1 MELAR
6 FLPVALAVM
15 LAPGP
20 DFAIV
25 TRQTLV
31 HGRHHGLF
39 ASFGVSAGLLV
50 HTAAA
55 VVGLSALLA
64 ASATL
69 FTAVKLAGAAYL
81 VVIGIR
87 AIWKARRPGAEDGPQ
102 GEPAPRESAEPLALA
117 FRQGALTNVLNV
129 KVAIMFLSLL
139 PQFVDPHGSVPLAL
153 QTATLAAVFIV
164 MNQVYFALYTGVLS
178 NIGDVMRRDSV
189 KRWFDRVSGFV
200 FIGLG
205 LRVAVQR

>member
-6 FLPVALAVM
+6 FLPVALAIM

-39 ASFGVSAGLLV
+39 TSFGVSAGLLV

-55 VVGLSALLA
+55 VLGLSAVLA

-69 FTAVKLAGAAYL
+69 FTALKLAGAAYL
-81 VVIGIR
+81 VSMGVR
-87 AIWKARRPGAEDGPQ
+87 AIWKARKPGAEVGMQ
-102 GEPAPRESAEPLALA
+102 GEPAPVESIEPLAVA
-117 FRQGALTNVLNV
+117 FRQGALTNVLNP

-139 PQFVDPHGSVPLAL
+139 PQFVDPGSSVPLAL
-153 QTATLAAVFIV
+153 QTSALAALFIV
-164 MNQVYFALYTGVLS
+164 LNQLYFALYTGILS
-178 NIGDVMRRDSV
+178 NVGDVMRRDSV
-189 KRWFDRVSGFV
+189 KRWLDRISGVV
-200 FIGLG
+200 FIALG
-205 LRVAVQR
+205 LRVAVER